1 MTTPKDK
8 DLPGPPTL
16 DSAVAK
22 NFDSGRSAFH
32 RAQPFGDGDGGYT
45 VKSLGASL
53 GGVAILALGG
63 DRAISQVY
71 AQSPWVYACVDRIA
85 SCIGSLPLRLEK
97 RTERGGEV
105 RWERDDKHPMAERL
119 RYPNPRQS
127 QRKFIEQVVQF
138 HLLDGESYWVV
149 LNEEGGP
156 AGVDSAYNG
165 VFPVPHWI
173 YPIRGENVSPE
184 CGSTIGALPK
194 KYRIS
199 NGQTFPAGSVVPIT
213 KANPYDG
220 LRGMGPG
227 TVLMR
232 EASKLFQA
240 DRYDE
245 ALLKNSGRPGG
256 FLSTNADLT
265 KPEAKALISNFNQ
278 SYTGVEKAGKIALL
292 THGTEFKESGF
303 SPKDMEFSEM
313 RNWSRQTVMSIF
325 GVTKTVLAIS
335 DDVNRANAVEALRV
349 FWEIT
354 VLPIVEF
361 LEDEIG
367 HKLLRRTAGMGG
379 EYRVRFDVSGVS
391 VLKEDLDSKVER
403 VLKLMVEGGLSMRD
417 AAKVAD
423 WQVLAE
429 MAENI
434 EGMDERWIKGDRVPY
449 AIAVDPETTRGMD
462 ATGVSSRAA
471 AEVVLRAAAAEAEAA
486 ANDAPSAEEIAAEAA
501 EVERT
506 MIAIWKSHDDFLR
519 KHEARVEKAAHK
531 VLKNYVLAVRKKLRA
546 IGGKSAGSIVQKYV
560 ATDAE
565 VKRALAMNQAEWAK
579 AMADAA
585 LPEIEAVLIAAAE
598 ALHTQVGG
606 SGVVLTVTDPAIVEF
621 MAAKEVSLAEGSMTT
636 LAKDVQ
642 KRIVKV
648 LAGAHDASSMSAAI
662 REVLEALE
670 ADMKV
675 MVNQMGARAEMIA
688 RTEVNSATSYARTEQ
703 MKEDDVEKHTWV
715 SSRDGAVRDTH
726 QNLDQTT
733 VKVGKEFGYG
743 LTYPGDG
750 SGSADPGDFIN
761 CRCTTI
767 PKIK

>member
-1 MTTPKDK
+1 MTKKKAKP
-8 DLPGPPTL
+8 PGPPTL
-16 DSAVAK
+16 VAADAK
-22 NFDSGRSAFH
+22 SFDSGRGAFH
-32 RAQPFGDGDGGYT
+32 RAQPFGDGDSGGYT
-45 VKSLGASL
+45 IKSLGKAL
-53 GGVAILALGG
+53 GGVAIMSLAG
-63 DRAISQVY
+63 DRAITQVY

-85 SCIGSLPLRLEK
+85 SSIGSLPIRLEK
-97 RTERGGEV
+97 RTERNGEV

-119 RYPNPRQS
+119 RFPNPRQS

-138 HLLDGESYWVV
+138 HLLDGESYWVM

-156 AGVDSAYNG
+156 AGTDTTYSG
-165 VFPVPHWI
+165 VFNVPHWI
-173 YPIRGENVSPE
+173 YPIRGENVSPD
-184 CGSTIGALPK
+184 CDAKIGALPT

-220 LRGMGPG
+220 TRGMGPG

-278 SYTGVEKAGKIALL
+278 SYTGVEKTGKVALL

-303 SPKDMEFSEM
+303 SPKDMEFGSM
-313 RNWSRQTVMSIF
+313 REWSRQTILSVF

-361 LEDEIG
+361 LEDEMG
-367 HKLLRRTAGMGG
+367 HKLLRRTAGMGSD
-379 EYRVRFDVSGVS
+379 YRVRFDVSGVS
-391 VLKEDLDSKVER
+391 VLKEDLDSKVDR
-403 VLKLMVEGGLSMRD
+403 VLKIAVEAGLSLRD
-417 AAKVAD
+417 AAVVAD
-423 WQVLAE
+423 WAVLAE
-429 MAENI
+429 MADSV
-434 EGMDERWIKGDRVPY
+434 EGMDDRWVKGDRVPH
-449 AIAVDPETTRGMD
+449 AIAIDPETPRGKDGTADTRD
-462 ATGVSSRAA
+462 AEPVVTKDADEDERTPEAIAADA
-471 AEVVLRAAAAEAEAA
+471 AEIERAMLA
-486 ANDAPSAEEIAAEAA
+486 
-501 EVERT
+501 V
-506 MIAIWKSHDDFLR
+506 WKSHDDFLR
-519 KHEARVEKAAHK
+519 KHEAKVEKAAHK
-531 VLKNYVLAVRKKLRA
+531 VLKNYVLAVRKKLRQ
-546 IGGKSAGSIVQKYV
+546 IGGKSANGTVQKYV

-579 AMADAA
+579 AMAEAA

-598 ALHTQVGG
+598 ALHSQVGG
-606 SGVVLTVTDPAIVEF
+606 EGAVLTVTDPAITEF

-648 LAGAHDASSMSAAI
+648 LAGAHDATSMSAAI

-688 RTEVNSATSYARTEQ
+688 RTEVNSATSHARTAQ

-715 SSRDGAVRDTH
+715 SSRDGAVRDSH

-743 LTYPGDG
+743 LKYPGDG

-767 PKIK
+767 PLIK